1 MKKAASFF
9 CFVDFLFFSPAD
21 GLWLGFGGRR
31 LSVCMSVSARDVA
44 LESVI
49 FLNGVCFIFLLNV
62 IECQSFKKEERVQQ
76 M

>member
-1 MKKAASFF
+1 
-9 CFVDFLFFSPAD
+9 
-21 GLWLGFGGRR
+21 
-31 LSVCMSVSARDVA
+31 MSVSARDVA

-49 FLNGVCFIFLLNV
+49 FLNGVCFLFLLNV

>member
-1 MKKAASFF
+1 MVCSL
-9 CFVDFLFFSPAD
+9 VLE
-21 GLWLGFGGRR
+21 GGG
-31 LSVCMSVSARDVA
+31 SQSVSARDVA